1 MRFSRILSSL
11 CPALLALAAVTGC
24 VSSEPKPTR
33 ESEQEAALVNAQL
46 AVTYL
51 QQNNLQAAQEK
62 IEKALKQD
70 PKTAR
75 TQMAAGFVY
84 DRLGEDQKAGSH
96 FAEALRYEPKNPD
109 VLNNYAVFLCRKG
122 DRRQG
127 EQYFIAAAAS
137 PLYRTPEAAYTNAGR
152 CALADGRPKDAEGY
166 FRKALTY
173 RRDLADPLL
182 PLAQIY
188 LEDGNYLQ
196 ARAFVQ
202 RYMSVTQP
210 NAASLWLAYRIEAA
224 AGNPQQAEVYAR
236 RLKTEFATSEETRQ
250 LIESERGGS

>member
-1 MRFSRILSSL
+1 MRFSRILPWS
-11 CPALLALAAVTGC
+11 CAALLALASVTGC
-24 VSSEPKPTR
+24 VSTEPKPTR
-33 ESEQEAALVNAQL
+33 ESEQEAAVVNAQL
-46 AVTYL
+46 ALTYL

-84 DRLGEDQKAGSH
+84 DRLGEDAKAESH
-96 FAEALRYEPKNPD
+96 FAEALRYEPKNPE

-122 DRRQG
+122 DRKKG

-166 FRKALTY
+166 FRKALAY
-173 RRDLADPLL
+173 RRDLPDPLL
-182 PLAQIY
+182 PLAEIY
-188 LEDGNYLQ
+188 LDDGNYLQ

-202 RYMSVTQP
+202 RYMAVTPP
-210 NAASLWLAYRIEAA
+210 NAASLWLAYRIEVA
-224 AGNPQQAEVYAR
+224 AGNPQQAATYAR
-236 RLKTEFATSEETRQ
+236 RLKDEFTTSEETRQ